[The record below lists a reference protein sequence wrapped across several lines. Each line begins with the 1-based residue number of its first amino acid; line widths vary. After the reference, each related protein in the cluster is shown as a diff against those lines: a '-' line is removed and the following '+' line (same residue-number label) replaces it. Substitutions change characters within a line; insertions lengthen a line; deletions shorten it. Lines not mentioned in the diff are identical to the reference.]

1 MKESTHSKKQFI
13 ISYSLLYIGLIIVS
27 IFLICLKGISHIDS
41 IYIVNITVD
50 IFGMLVGY
58 ILFISYDVDVQKT
71 GNTSRF
77 FLYLLHTTFIALFT
91 DMGAW
96 LLQGEPELVW
106 LNLIDNTIYYLCMPT
121 VCYFFWRYL
130 RVYFRVK
137 NHTTAVVEKIMFV
150 GLILALLAILINMFT
165 GIYFTVDAAGF
176 YVRSKWYILSML
188 YAFVTSL
195 ISGTIII
202 IFREKL
208 AQHQIVSLIL
218 FVLTPTAAG
227 IFTIATYGLSV
238 CYGIIMVVMLMMY
251 CFLNIEE
258 SRDRALV
265 ARELT
270 LAKSIQANSLPN
282 EFPPF
287 PDRHEFD
294 LYASMDPA
302 KAIGGDF
309 YDFYLIDE
317 DHLYLAIADVSGKG
331 IPAALFMMSAKTILF
346 NNAMALHSP
355 AEILRK
361 TNEIIC
367 SNNKEEMFVTVW
379 IGILEISSGKLTAA
393 NAGHEYPVLKKSDGE
408 FEIIKDRHG
417 FVIGGMNGVK
427 YKEYELQLEPGSKL
441 FVYSDGLPEATD
453 LKNNMFSINRML
465 QSLNRHREGTPKEI
479 LDGVREDV
487 NKFVA
492 GASQFDDLTML
503 CLEIKSM

>member
-1 MKESTHSKKQFI
+1 MDITLNQFD
-13 ISYSLLYIGLIIVS
+13 
-27 IFLICLKGISHIDS
+27 IDK
-41 IYIVNITVD
+41 TVFD
-50 IFGMLVGY
+50 
-58 ILFISYDVDVQKT
+58 YD
-71 GNTSRF
+71 R
-77 FLYLLHTTFIALFT
+77 I
-91 DMGAW
+91 
-96 LLQGEPELVW
+96 
-106 LNLIDNTIYYLCMPT
+106 
-121 VCYFFWRYL
+121 
-130 RVYFRVK
+130 
-137 NHTTAVVEKIMFV
+137 
-150 GLILALLAILINMFT
+150 
-165 GIYFTVDAAGF
+165 
-176 YVRSKWYILSML
+176 
-188 YAFVTSL
+188 
-195 ISGTIII
+195 
-202 IFREKL
+202 
-208 AQHQIVSLIL
+208 
-218 FVLTPTAAG
+218 
-227 IFTIATYGLSV
+227 
-238 CYGIIMVVMLMMY
+238 
-251 CFLNIEE
+251 
-258 SRDRALV
+258 
-265 ARELT
+265 
-270 LAKSIQANSLPN
+270 NSL
-282 EFPPF
+282 
-287 PDRHEFD
+287 
-294 LYASMDPA
+294 
-302 KAIGGDF
+302 

-331 IPAALFMMSAKTILF
+331 IPAALFMMSAKTVLF

-393 NAGHEYPVLKKSDGE
+393 NAGHEYPVLKKTDGE